1 LTLLLARGLRHGQ
14 SGRQSALGT
23 IQESLDEII
32 NNCFHKWA
40 KNALSPYAETLSTHI
55 KDFVHIAST
64 SSEDEYKRMYTHSE
78 APQQFSSTP
87 VAVVANVSPHVV
99 GFLLNVSFTLNRSIC
114 PSDSLL
120 PVPSIEYA
128 TAMGIEGKD
137 IPRMMDMIRWALL
150 SQGLTA
156 VANLFNE
163 HVGAAIAGK
172 EVSLRNSGPSG
183 LIQLKSDLSF
193 ARSCF
198 FERNTHGFGSH
209 GVEKAP
215 QAALDKL
222 CRDTDNLVSSV
233 SDTRALSQIE
243 EKHKYVLEVCDLFL
257 SSLFGEDLS
266 SAVQLGDL
274 GDFGSLGGPAPRS
287 GANSLLHS
295 PLPSSCR
302 FPLLPIQADRTLS
315 GVQAR
320 GKYKEKDETESRQ
333 DSVGG
338 GAMRAGLGFFSSM
351 LKKN

>member
-1 LTLLLARGLRHGQ
+1 
-14 SGRQSALGT
+14 
-23 IQESLDEII
+23 
-32 NNCFHKWA
+32 
-40 KNALSPYAETLSTHI
+40 
-55 KDFVHIAST
+55 
-64 SSEDEYKRMYTHSE
+64 
-78 APQQFSSTP
+78 
-87 VAVVANVSPHVV
+87 
-99 GFLLNVSFTLNRSIC
+99 
-114 PSDSLL
+114 
-120 PVPSIEYA
+120 
-128 TAMGIEGKD
+128 
-137 IPRMMDMIRWALL
+137 MD
-150 SQGLTA
+150 
-156 VANLFNE
+156 
-163 HVGAAIAGK
+163 VGAAIAGK
-172 EVSLRNSGPSG
+172 EVSLRNSCPSG

-193 ARSCF
+193 ARTCF
-198 FERNTHGFGSH
+198 FKRNTHGFGSH
-209 GVEKAP
+209 GAEKTP

-233 SDTRALSQIE
+233 CDTRILSQIE

-287 GANSLLHS
+287 GVNSLLHS
-295 PLPSSCR
+295 PLTSSCR